1 MTGFGFPWGTIW
13 EVVKT
18 IGGIGLFVFAAVQLW
33 LQRRE
38 HLANQREHLARQ
50 RAAFGVVYADFVR
63 LLAKQADWHGQ
74 VDRGNERRNANR
86 VLVSGIDLSV
96 QRRCATPAEPLPSA
110 SSPLLC
116 FSVVIPFAPSP
127 PFRRHRLSYGA
138 LMKVGTRSG
147 RITSCVPI
155 TDIV

>member
-1 MTGFGFPWGTIW
+1 VNGNGGYRANGSTTEKRRNGGGSTGRP
-13 EVVKT
+13 
-18 IGGIGLFVFAAVQLW
+18 
-33 LQRRE
+33 
-38 HLANQREHLARQ
+38 
-50 RAAFGVVYADFVR
+50 
-63 LLAKQADWHGQ
+63 AKQADWHGQ
-74 VDRGNERRNANR
+74 VDRGNEHRNANR